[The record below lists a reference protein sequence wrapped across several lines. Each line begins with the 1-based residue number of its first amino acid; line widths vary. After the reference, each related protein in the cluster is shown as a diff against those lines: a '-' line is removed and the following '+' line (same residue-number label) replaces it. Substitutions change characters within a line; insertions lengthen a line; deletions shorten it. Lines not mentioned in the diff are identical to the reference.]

1 MEKNVTKKW
10 NAVIGRDNEWYC
22 VLPSQKTIYVFLNA
36 KTKTWCLTCESL
48 RIIHYELN
56 VETLEDA
63 KAAAEKYIAR
73 YMRQKIDAMQ
83 YDIDSLVGPRKT
95 FRVGFNGGDETE
107 FDADSYA
114 ELMECLVG
122 FFAENGIAKPRI
134 NYIEEYE
141 YKEETDA

>member
-1 MEKNVTKKW
+1 MEKNITKKW

-22 VLPSQKTIYVFLNA
+22 VLPSRKTIYVFLNG
-36 KTKTWCLTCESL
+36 KTKKWCLTCESL

-56 VETLEDA
+56 AETLEDA
-63 KAAAEKYIAR
+63 KAAAEKYVAR
-73 YMRQKIDAMQ
+73 YMYNKIGSMQ
-83 YDIDSLVGPRKT
+83 YDIEALVGPRKT

-114 ELMECLVG
+114 ELMECLVN
-122 FFAENGIAKPRI
+122 FFAENSIAKPRI

-141 YKEETDA
+141 YKEDADA